1 MTGLR
6 QAWLVAL
13 REVRERSR
21 SRSFRA
27 GLIVMLVVVIALI
40 VVPAKLD
47 TGGGTKDVGLTS
59 AAPGALSSAILAQGA
74 AIGTTVRVHRYDDVA
89 AGEEAV
95 RADDVDVLLVDA
107 QRLEWPGR
115 VDEQLQAVVT
125 GAIQRVAVQE
135 RAAAAGIAPDDLR
148 ALMAPVPVENVELGS
163 AAGRSPDDELAA
175 IVMTTLLLMA
185 IVIYG
190 NLVLTGV
197 VEEKSSRVVEVLLA
211 RIPARVLLAGK
222 VAGIGLLGLAQFAL
236 TAVAALVATL
246 VVDSVDIPAV
256 GAGVLAWAIVW
267 FVLGYALYAMA
278 YGALGSLASRAEDAQ
293 SVAGPIGYVLI
304 ACYWAAF
311 LTVSGDPD
319 GMWSRLFS
327 LFPATAP
334 FAMPGRIALGSVT
347 WWEPLLAVALTLAA
361 ITCLVVLAGR
371 VYTNAILHSGNTLRL
386 RDAWHSDQGP
396 KPPIARAPARTI
408 GHEGFRDPREAAA
421 ADQHPRIH
429 ETSTIHRH
437 PEGAEPGEL
446 TGVGQPPRTAPRR

>member
-6 QAWLVAL
+6 QVWLVAL

-27 GLIVMLVVVIALI
+27 GLVVMLVVVIAMI

-47 TGGGTKDVGLTS
+47 TGGGTKDIGLTG
-59 AAPGALSSAILAQGA
+59 AAPTTLSSAILAHGD
-74 AIGTTVRVHRYDDVA
+74 AIGTTVRVHRYGDVT

-95 RADDVDVLLVDA
+95 RAGDVDVLLVDA
-107 QRLEWPGR
+107 QQLEWPGR
-115 VDEQLQAVVT
+115 VDEQLQAIVT
-125 GAIQRVAVQE
+125 GAIQLVAVQK
-135 RAAAAGIAPDDLR
+135 RATAAGMDPEDLR

-175 IVMTTLLLMA
+175 IVMTALLLMA

-222 VAGIGLLGLAQFAL
+222 VAGIGLLGFAQFAL

-246 VVDSVDIPAV
+246 VIDSVDIPAV
-256 GAGVLAWAIVW
+256 GSGVLAWAVVW

-278 YGALGSLASRAEDAQ
+278 YGALGSLASRTEDAQ

-311 LTVSGDPD
+311 LAVSGDPD
-319 GMWSRLFS
+319 GLLSRLLS

-334 FAMPGRIALGSVT
+334 FAMPGRIALGSVA

-361 ITCLVVLAGR
+361 IAGLVALAGR
-371 VYTNAILHSGNTLRL
+371 VYTNAILHSGTTLRL
-386 RDAWHSDQGP
+386 RDAWHRDQAQ
-396 KPPIARAPARTI
+396 PPMTRARGRAVRTI
-408 GHEGFRDPREAAA
+408 EPEGSRDPREATATDQDPRTREAA
-421 ADQHPRIH
+421 
-429 ETSTIHRH
+429 TIHRR
-437 PEGAEPGEL
+437 PEGSEPGEP
-446 TGVGQPPRTAPRR
+446 TGVGGH

>member
-27 GLIVMLVVVIALI
+27 GLILMLVVVIALI

-59 AAPGALSSAILAQGA
+59 AVPGALSSAILAQGA
-74 AIGTTVRVHRYDDVA
+74 ATGTTVRVHRYDDVA

-95 RADDVDVLLVDA
+95 RADDVDVLLADA
-107 QRLEWPGR
+107 HRLEWPGR
-115 VDEQLQAVVT
+115 VDEQLRAVVA
-125 GAIQRVAVQE
+125 GAIQLVAVQE
-135 RAAAAGIAPDDLR
+135 RAAAAGIDPNDLR
-148 ALMAPVPVENVELGS
+148 AVMAPVPVANVELGS
-163 AAGRSPDDELAA
+163 AAGRSTDDELAA
-175 IVMTTLLLMA
+175 IVMTALLLVA

-211 RIPARVLLAGK
+211 RIPARALLAGK
-222 VAGIGLLGLAQFAL
+222 VAGIGLLGFAQFAL
-236 TAVAALVATL
+236 TAVAALIATL

-256 GAGVLAWAIVW
+256 GAGVLAWTVVW
-267 FVLGYALYAMA
+267 FMLGYALYAMA
-278 YGALGSLASRAEDAQ
+278 YGALGALASRTEDAQ

-319 GMWSRLFS
+319 GVWSRLLS

-361 ITCLVVLAGR
+361 ITCLVALAGR
-371 VYTNAILHSGNTLRL
+371 VYTNAILHSGSTLRL
-386 RDAWHSDQGP
+386 RDAWHSDQAP
-396 KPPIARAPARTI
+396 QPPMAGAPARTT
-408 GHEGFRDPREAAA
+408 ESRPSAAA
-421 ADQHPRIH
+421 K
-429 ETSTIHRH
+429 
-437 PEGAEPGEL
+437 
-446 TGVGQPPRTAPRR
+446 